1 MPRGDSSALH
11 GVNPNLKKTV
21 NNEKNNQLRKS
32 TNKGK

>member
-21 NNEKNNQLRKS
+21 NNEKNNYHKPI
-32 TNKGK
+32 KKI